1 MILRIQMR
9 YIVDRKVTNSS
20 YRILIALGIIVKQ
33 SHYGFLVRCLHFPDL
48 VEYVKFSATI
58 RVHF

>member
-1 MILRIQMR
+1 MR

-20 YRILIALGIIVKQ
+20 YRILIALGIIGKQ
-33 SHYGFLVRCLHFPDL
+33 LQQGFLVKCRHFPDL